1 MSAPPSCFPLNGGC
15 TLWLSLQCHAFT
27 TLDHSSACQKWVLGS
42 ECAHACRERKLQYFW
57 EVFPAQ
63 DGLTTYMFAY
73 TDPTPGK
80 PLFAIL
86 SASQFLACMPFL

>member
-1 MSAPPSCFPLNGGC
+1 VVVLTVPCFCNVG
-15 TLWLSLQCHAFT
+15 SF
-27 TLDHSSACQKWVLGS
+27 SACQKWVVGS

-73 TDPTPGK
+73 TDPTPGRA
-80 PLFAIL
+80 LFAIL
-86 SASQFLACMPFL
+86 SALQLLACMPYL